1 MYTIRSTVVEVESKA
16 ISARLDEDAQR
27 ALAELEAT
35 GLSRTEAVRLGLL
48 AAAQQLRDRS
58 RLEEEVAALA
68 ADAED
73 LAEARRVAAM
83 MEDLRDPW

>member
-1 MYTIRSTVVEVESKA
+1 MTIRSTLVEMESKA

>member
-1 MYTIRSTVVEVESKA
+1 MTIRSTVVEVESKA

>member
-1 MYTIRSTVVEVESKA
+1 MTIRSTLVEVESKA

>member
-1 MYTIRSTVVEVESKA
+1 MESKA

-68 ADAED
+68 ADAGD

>member
-1 MYTIRSTVVEVESKA
+1 MTFRSTIGDVESRP

-48 AAAQQLRDRS
+48 TAARQLRDRA
-58 RLEEEVAALA
+58 RLEAEVDALA
-68 ADAED
+68 ADEED
-73 LAEARRVAAM
+73 VAEARRVAAM